1 MYYIEENDK
10 PTKIEKVFKIIK
22 MEDNKIILPLDS
34 ENQKVNYQKKLA
46 QKVYKLL
53 EKTNSNKILLSREIN
68 NLKYFVNILYS
79 LNMEIVDGQWIK
91 KIMALDI
98 VDYIIDKK
106 ELKKQELEISVLV
119 NDVSEIEIEHIKELA
134 KDFKRV
140 NIVTN
145 HIEKFKNIEQE
156 IYNEM
161 GIVITIN
168 NNKKKSLTNSQIIL
182 NYDFPNELINKY
194 NILDNAIIINI
205 RENIKIYKKRFEG
218 IVINDFEINK
228 CENEKYDSKQLY
240 ESKFF
245 KKQSFKYIRRKIN
258 EDEIKVAEI
267 IGNNG
272 KIIF

>member
-182 NYDFPNELINKY
+182 NYDCPNELINKY